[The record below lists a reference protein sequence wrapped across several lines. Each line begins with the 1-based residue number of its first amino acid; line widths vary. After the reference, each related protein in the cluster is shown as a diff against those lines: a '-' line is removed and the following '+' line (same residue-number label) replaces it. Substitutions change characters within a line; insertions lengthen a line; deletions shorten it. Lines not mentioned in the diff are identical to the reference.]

1 MKKRVKQ
8 PIISLSWIFLLVL
21 LSQCQER
28 QSGNDTLWPEI
39 GPEQKPGVYMH
50 LMGSAANKKDMTRYL
65 SSLQEV
71 GIGGALVIPIYGV
84 NGEENNYIN
93 FLSPDW
99 MDMLKYT
106 TQIADSLNINIDM
119 TTGTGWP
126 FGGSHTTLKDAAI
139 KIEFETYEL
148 QSGEKFNHLTDT
160 ARLVTIEAF
169 GPDKKRIGL
178 KDRLQP
184 NGQLNWTA
192 PDGKW
197 TVYILHHSG
206 TGQMVKRAA
215 PGNEGLVLNPF
226 SPKSMKVYLQRF
238 DSAFHGYKGKMPRSQ
253 YHDSYE
259 YYRANWT
266 DDLFDTFFEHRGYD
280 LKDYLPELFG
290 TGDPEV
296 VSRVK
301 ADFRVILADLHLEYI
316 RTWAQWTHDKGM
328 ITRNEGHGSPAN
340 WLDIY
345 SESDIPETE
354 IFGSTPFEIP
364 GWKRLAENNS
374 ASVPLN
380 PLILRFSS
388 SAAHVSGK
396 KLVASETLTWLR
408 DHFRSSLWQAK
419 PEIDRLF
426 LSGINH
432 IFYHGSA
439 YSPADAPWPGWLFY
453 ASVHYQPENALWHD
467 IDQLNGYASRCQSI
481 LQSGQPDN
489 DILLYW
495 PIHDIYHRYPDLL
508 IKGMNVHDIE
518 WFTNSE
524 FGHLANQ
531 LWKEGYT
538 FDYIS
543 DRQILDLSSEKNML
557 QAKGGQYKTIIIP
570 KTSYIP
576 LSVWKK
582 ILKLANDGTS
592 VIVHSSLPSDVP
604 GLAQLEHRQKSLEE
618 LNNAL
623 HFTPSSDGSYTEA
636 ITGSGCI
643 LLGTNLKEMIA
654 KTGIEREV
662 MSDLGLEFIRR
673 QNGEDYDYF
682 VSNLSASPFE
692 GWLPLAVSFKS
703 AVLLDPL
710 EESKAGAATIRAKD
724 DKSEIYLQLAPGQ
737 SVVIRT
743 YTAYKTNAEKWVYL
757 TPQTN
762 EKILRGNWEVD
773 FIQGGPELPK
783 SFHTDTLRSW
793 TSFGDSAS
801 IRFAGTARYRLVF
814 ELDKNKEDDWLLDLG
829 KVCESA
835 RISINGKDAGALWSI
850 PFSKTVG
857 KYLKQG
863 TNTLEIEVT
872 NLSANRLRDLDRR
885 GVNWKKYF
893 FINVQYKSLEISE
906 WSIADSG
913 LLGPVR
919 LIPMRTKNI
928 YGSNN
933 K

>member
-1 MKKRVKQ
+1 MTFTKNSV
-8 PIISLSWIFLLVL
+8 ISISWFIFLLL
-21 LSQCQER
+21 QTQCQER
-28 QSGNDTLWPEI
+28 QPSNDTSWPEI
-39 GPEQKPGVYMH
+39 GSEQKPGVYMH
-50 LMGSAANKKDMTRYL
+50 LMGSAANQKDMTHYL
-65 SSLQEV
+65 SSLQKV
-71 GIGGALVIPIYGV
+71 GIGGALIIPIYGV
-84 NGEENNYIN
+84 TGKENKYIN
-93 FLSPDW
+93 FLSPGW
-99 MDMLKYT
+99 MDMLQYT
-106 TQIADSLNINIDM
+106 TRIADSLDINIDV

-126 FGGSHTTLKDAAI
+126 FGGSHTTPKDAAI
-139 KIEFETYEL
+139 KIGFETYEI
-148 QSGEKFNHLTDT
+148 QSGEEFHHQTDT

-184 NGQLNWTA
+184 SGQLNWTA

-238 DSAFHGYKGKMPRSQ
+238 DSAFQGYEGKMPRSQ

-259 YYRANWT
+259 YYRADWT
-266 DDLFDTFFEHRGYD
+266 DDLFDTFFEQHDYD

-290 TGDPEV
+290 TGDPEIA
-296 VSRVK
+296 SRVK
-301 ADFRVILADLHLEYI
+301 ADFRVTLADLHLEYI
-316 RTWAQWTHDKGM
+316 RIWIKWAHDKGM

-354 IFGSTPFEIP
+354 IFGSTPFKIP
-364 GWKRLAENNS
+364 DWQRLPENNS
-374 ASVPLN
+374 TSVPLN
-380 PLILRFSS
+380 PLILRFAS

-396 KLVASETLTWLR
+396 KLIASETLTWLR
-408 DHFRSSLWQAK
+408 EHFRSSLWQAK

-524 FGHLANQ
+524 FGHLADQ
-531 LWKEGYT
+531 LWQDGYT

-543 DRQILDLSSEKNML
+543 GRQVSEIISNKNNL
-557 QAKGGQYKTIIIP
+557 QTKGGQYKTIIIP

-576 LSVWKK
+576 LHVWEK
-582 ILKLANDGTS
+582 ILKLANNGAF
-592 VIVHSSLPSDVP
+592 VIVYDSLPSDVP
-604 GLAQLEHRQKSLEE
+604 GLAQLEQRQKSLIE

-623 HFTPSSDGSYTEA
+623 HFTSSGSGSYTQA
-636 ITGSGCI
+636 TYGSGRI
-643 LLGTNLKEMIA
+643 LLGTDLKEMIA
-654 KTGIEREV
+654 TTGIKREV
-662 MSDLGLEFIRR
+662 MSDMGLEFIRR
-673 QNGEDYDYF
+673 QHGANHDYF

-692 GWLPLAVSFKS
+692 GWLPLAVPFLS

-710 EESKAGAATIRAKD
+710 EKSKIGEAATQITD
-724 DKSEIYLQLAPGQ
+724 DKSEIYLQLKSGE
-737 SVVIRT
+737 SIVIRT
-743 YTAYKTNAEKWVYL
+743 FATGKINVEKWAYF

-762 EKILRGNWEVD
+762 EKILRGNWEVA

-783 SFHTDTLRSW
+783 PFHTDTLRSW

-801 IRFAGTARYRLVF
+801 IRFAGTARYSLTF
-814 ELDKNKEDDWLLDLG
+814 NLDKKQADNWMLDLG

-835 RISINGKDAGALWSI
+835 RIRINGKDAGALWSI
-850 PFSKTVG
+850 PFSKAVG

-872 NLSANRLRDLDRR
+872 NLSANRLRDLDHR
-885 GVNWKKYF
+885 GVDWKKYF
-893 FINVQYKSLEISE
+893 FVSVQYRNFDASK
-906 WSIADSG
+906 WPIADSG

-919 LIPMRTKNI
+919 LIPMRIKNM
-928 YGSNN
+928 
-933 K
+933 